1 MPTTIVPFTE
11 AKLNEDSIILQVEK
25 ICNCDAFKTKR
36 LLCKFLSFII
46 SESLAGREQQL
57 KGYTIAIEV
66 FGKDKNFDSDNNALI
81 RIHAG
86 RLRRVLNT
94 YYCNEGQYDEIIIEI
109 PKGGYIPQ
117 FTSNT
122 NSKIVETP
130 KQQIEKDLPTGPSI
144 AILPFENQT
153 GDSSKDYF
161 VRGFSEELSVAL
173 TRYEDLIVYDCRGTE
188 SELFTQHD
196 THSFITNN
204 KIRFILAG
212 AINFDS
218 SKVKV
223 LVRVTD
229 KYDGKQLWAQ
239 SYSKDLSVDNIITI
253 REEIAEHISAILG
266 SELGIVLDKVNKE
279 EYLEQ
284 DLKLENYHTIL
295 KFYHYERNLTPQ
307 AFNDAFIA
315 LSQAYEADPN
325 SGIICALLS
334 SLYMTAYLLD
344 SPITEDDRGLIVRL
358 VDKAYDLEPNS
369 MIVQTIVAIKHFVFN
384 DRAQFFGMYNRCMK
398 QNPKGVYRL
407 GELAFH
413 ASLYGSWEQ
422 GKKILDKLMC
432 VNVGFPN
439 FFYGITMLY
448 YYRKGEYNK
457 SLIEANKYI
466 YPELFWANLHRV
478 AALGQ
483 LNLAK
488 EAVSEIK
495 ELLRLKPDFEKQAT
509 ELISRFIKEEDLVEH
524 VLEGLRKA
532 GMNV

>member
-1 MPTTIVPFTE
+1 MPSPIVTFAETN
-11 AKLNEDSIILQVEK
+11 LNEDSIILQAEK
-25 ICNCDAFKTKR
+25 ICNADAFKTKK

-46 SESLAGREQQL
+46 SESLAGREHQL

-66 FGKDKNFDSDNNALI
+66 FGREKDFDSDNNALI

-86 RLRRVLNT
+86 RLRRVLKA
-94 YYCNEGQYDEIIIEI
+94 YYSDEGQFDEIIIEM

-117 FTSNT
+117 FTLNT
-122 NSKIVETP
+122 NSKIAEAP
-130 KQQIEKDLPTGPSI
+130 KQRIEKDLPTGPSI

-161 VRGFSEELSVAL
+161 VRGFSEELSVEL
-173 TRYEDLIVYDCRGTE
+173 TRYEDLVIYDCRETA
-188 SELFTQHD
+188 SELFTQYDIHP
-196 THSFITNN
+196 FITNN
-204 KIRFILAG
+204 DIRFILEG

-218 SKVKV
+218 TNVKV

-229 KYDGKQLWAQ
+229 RHDSKQLWAQ
-239 SYSKDLSVDNIITI
+239 SYLRDLSVNNIITI
-253 REEIAEHISAILG
+253 REEIAEHISAIIG
-266 SELGIVLDKVNKE
+266 GEFGIVLQKVHNE
-279 EYLEQ
+279 AYGDR
-284 DLKLENYHTIL
+284 DLKIENYHTIL
-295 KFYHYERNLTPQ
+295 KYFHYEQNLTPQ
-307 AFNDAFIA
+307 AFQDAFIA
-315 LSQAYEADPN
+315 LSQAHEADPN
-325 SGIICALLS
+325 SGIICGLLS

-344 SPITEDDRGLIVRL
+344 TPITEDDCGLIASL
-358 VDKAYDLEPNS
+358 ADKAYDLEPNS
-369 MIVQTIVAIKHFVFN
+369 MIVQTIVAIKHFVFS
-384 DRAQFFGMYNRCMK
+384 DRTQFFNMYNRCMN
-398 QNPKGVYRL
+398 QNPKGIFRL

-413 ASLYGSWEQ
+413 ASLYGSWEE

-432 VNVGFPN
+432 INVGFPN
-439 FFYGITMLY
+439 FFYGITTLY

-466 YPELFWANLHRV
+466 YPELFWANLHRI

-483 LNLAK
+483 LNRVT
-488 EAVSEIK
+488 EAVSEIE
-495 ELLRLKPDFEKQAT
+495 ELLRLKPHFEKQAT